1 MAVHPR
7 GFRSSFPDVTIPNVT
22 LPEFVLG
29 AARSR
34 GAHPALVD
42 GVSGR
47 TITYVDL
54 AEQVRRLAAGFS
66 RRGIGKG
73 DVVAIWS
80 PNVPEYAA
88 VFHAVAT
95 LGAILTTVNSSYTA
109 EEVAFQIADARPKVL
124 VTVAAF
130 VSRAREAAALAG
142 LPIEIF
148 TMDDSDQAT
157 PLASVAVDA
166 DPPPVQIDP
175 AADVVVLPYSSGTTG
190 LPKGV
195 MLTHRNLVAN
205 LRQIDAIEVPDL
217 GTFLGVLPFFHI
229 YGMVVIM
236 NLALMRGA
244 TSVTLAKFDLETV
257 LKILQDWP
265 IRLAHIVPPI
275 VVALAKHPIVGKYD
289 LSGLDC
295 LFSGAAPLGVELTE
309 AVETRLSLRVRQ
321 GYGMSEASPATH
333 YTVAG
338 RERAGKAGLLMPS
351 TECRIVEP
359 ETGQDVGAGE
369 RGEVWVRGPQVMK
382 GYLNNPDATAQTV
395 DADGWLHTGDIGI
408 MDEEGYLE
416 VVDRLKELIKVKG
429 FQVAPAELEAI
440 LLKHPAIADVAV
452 IPVPDAESGEVPKAM
467 VVARGELTAEDVID
481 FVQSRVAHHKRIRHV
496 AFVAQIPKSASGKI
510 LRRVLVA
517 EERARAAT

>member
-1 MAVHPR
+1 MAVHPHV
-7 GFRSSFPDVTIPNVT
+7 FRSSFPDVTIPNIT

-29 AARSR
+29 AARAR

-47 TITYVDL
+47 TITYADL
-54 AEQVRRLAAGFS
+54 AEQVRRLAAGLS

-80 PNVPEYAA
+80 PNVPEYAV

-109 EEVAFQIADARPKVL
+109 EEVAFQIADARPKAL
-124 VTVAAF
+124 VTVEAF
-130 VSRAREAAALAG
+130 VPRAREAAALAG

-148 TMDDSDQAT
+148 TMDASDQAT
-157 PLASVAVDA
+157 PLASVAIDA
-166 DPPPVQIDP
+166 DPPPVSIDP
-175 AADVVVLPYSSGTTG
+175 ATDVVVLPYSSGTTG
-190 LPKGV
+190 LAKGV

-275 VVALAKHPIVGKYD
+275 VVAFAKHPIVAKYD

-309 AVETRLSLRVRQ
+309 AVEARLSVRVRQ
-321 GYGMSEASPATH
+321 GYGMTEASPATH

-359 ETGQDVGAGE
+359 ETGHDVGAGA

-382 GYLNNPDATAQTV
+382 GYLNNPEATALTV
-395 DADGWLHTGDIGI
+395 DNDGWLHTGDIGI

-467 VVARGELTAEDVID
+467 VVARGELTAQDVID
-481 FVQSRVAHHKRIRHV
+481 FVQSRVAHHKRIKHV